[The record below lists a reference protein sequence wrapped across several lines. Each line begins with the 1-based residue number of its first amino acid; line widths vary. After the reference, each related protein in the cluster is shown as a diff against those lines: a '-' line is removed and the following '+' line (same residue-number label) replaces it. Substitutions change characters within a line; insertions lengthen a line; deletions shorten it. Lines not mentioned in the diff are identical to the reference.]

1 MIVSDNVQAI
11 RNAFDAGGDYRK
23 VCLTIGNFDGVHAG
37 HRSLFS
43 AVREEADAGSLLS
56 VAVTFT
62 PHPLKVLAPE
72 RAPRLIVSRDEKMNL
87 IGRTGMDAVL
97 EIHFNW
103 DIARMA
109 PEDFVVKH
117 LMPLRPAKLV
127 IGWDF
132 SLGRGR
138 SGNAEVLRQ
147 IGAEHGFTVR
157 QMPAFRIGG
166 EVISSTRIRKS
177 LSAGVVAG
185 LPGMSEYLRPV
196 DAVVASV
203 KYNGGVP
210 EAEISVQDIML
221 PGSGLY
227 EAKIQ
232 DESLMCPAL
241 VRIDGSQT
249 PRVQTLHPRRASW
262 KQGSALRL
270 FLIRDVTEDAKTVRQ
285 SAGSWLQPVP
295 DCDMFQQSPA
305 V

>member
-97 EIHFNW
+97 EI
-103 DIARMA
+103 ARMA

-177 LSAGVVAG
+177 LSDGLIAG
-185 LPGMSEYLRPV
+185 LPGMSDYLRPV

-203 KYNGGVP
+203 RYDGGVP
-210 EAEISVQDIML
+210 EAEISVQDVML
-221 PGSGLY
+221 PGSGVY

-232 DESLMCPAL
+232 DESSLCPAL
-241 VRIDGSQT
+241 VRIDDSQT
-249 PRVQTLHPRRASW
+249 PRVRTLHPRRASW
-262 KQGSALRL
+262 KQGSALRF
-270 FLIRDVTEDAKTVRQ
+270 FLIRDVTEDAKAGTEDCRQ
-285 SAGSWLQPVP
+285 LAAACS
-295 DCDMFQQSPA
+295 
-305 V
+305 